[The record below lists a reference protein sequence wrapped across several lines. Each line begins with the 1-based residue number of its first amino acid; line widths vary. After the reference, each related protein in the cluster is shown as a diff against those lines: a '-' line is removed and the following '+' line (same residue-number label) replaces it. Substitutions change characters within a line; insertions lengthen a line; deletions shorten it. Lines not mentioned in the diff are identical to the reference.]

1 MNKLNFHPARGRRGR
16 TMEIELFTERE
27 NKNSILNF
35 AGETVADLLK
45 EISVNPET
53 VIVVR
58 KSEVLTEKEI
68 LSDKDKIELL
78 SVISGG

>member
-1 MNKLNFHPARGRRGR
+1 
-16 TMEIELFTERE
+16 MEIELFIEKE
-27 NKNSILNF
+27 NRTDTINFLGNS
-35 AGETVADLLK
+35 VHDLLK
-45 EISVNPET
+45 KIKVNPET

-58 KSEVLTEKEI
+58 QAEVLTEKEI